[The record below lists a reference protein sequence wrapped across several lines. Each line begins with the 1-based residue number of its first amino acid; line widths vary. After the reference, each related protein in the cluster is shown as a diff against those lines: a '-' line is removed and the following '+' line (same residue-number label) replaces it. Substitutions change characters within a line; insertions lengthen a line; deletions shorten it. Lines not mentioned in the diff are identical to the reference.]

1 MSLNCGLGSI
11 ISHMVID
18 MDETRLQTISQ
29 LQSFLAGT
37 AEVQFRVPDTDEAR
51 YAHIVSVAQRFGYG
65 RLNRPD
71 KGVVLRYLIATCG
84 YGRAQLTRLLARV
97 LDGQNLYKRYRAPA
111 HAFARRYTPADALL
125 LAEVDRA
132 HGTMSGPATVHLLR
146 RALHVHGDTR
156 FERLANLPVSHLY
169 NLRHSVTYQNQ
180 RVSFTKTRPVVNAI
194 GIRRAPR
201 PEGRPGFI
209 RIDSVHQ
216 GDMDGTKGVYHI
228 NAVDIVTQWEVVAT
242 CERISEAYLLPVLK
256 DLIDQF
262 PFEIL
267 GFHSDN
273 GSEYINKTVATLLE
287 KMRVEQTKSRS
298 RHSNDNALAESKNGS
313 VVRKAFGYSHIPQRF
328 AAHIN
333 VFCRDHLNPYVNLHR
348 PCLFAMEVI
357 DAKGKIRK
365 TYPLDMVQ
373 TPLDKLASLAGVD
386 DFLRESVT
394 IAQLQL
400 QATALSDLDAA
411 NALNVARLK
420 LFDLFNRRSKPAA

>member
-1 MSLNCGLGSI
+1 MSLNGGFGSI

-37 AEVQFRVPDTDEAR
+37 SEVRFRVPDTDEAR
-51 YAHIVSVAQRFGYG
+51 YAHIASVAQRFGYA
-65 RLNRPD
+65 RLKRPD

-84 YGRAQLTRLLARV
+84 YGRAQLTRLLGRV
-97 LDGQNLYKRYRAPA
+97 LEGQTLHKRYRAPA
-111 HAFARRYTPADALL
+111 HAFARRYAPADALL

-146 RALHVHGDTR
+146 RAFYVHEDSR
-156 FERLANLPVSHLY
+156 FERLAGLSVSHLY

-180 RVSFTKTRPVVNAI
+180 RVSFNKTRPVVNAI
-194 GIRRAPR
+194 GVRRAPR
-201 PEGRPGFI
+201 PDGRPGFI

-242 CERISEAYLLPVLK
+242 CERISEAYLLPVLQ

-262 PFEIL
+262 PFVIL

-273 GSEYINKTVATLLE
+273 GSEYINRTVATLLE

-333 VFCRDHLNPYVNLHR
+333 VFCREHLNPYVNLHR
-348 PCLFAMEVI
+348 PCLFAKEVT

-373 TPLDKLASLAGVD
+373 TPLDKLASLPGDAA
-386 DFLRESVT
+386 FLRTGVT

-400 QATALSDLDAA
+400 QAKALSDLDAA
-411 NALNVARLK
+411 NALNAARLK
-420 LFDLFNRRSKPAA
+420 LFDLFNRRSRPAA

>member
-1 MSLNCGLGSI
+1 MSLNCGVGSI

-29 LQSFLAGT
+29 LQAFLGAT
-37 AEVQFRVPDTDEAR
+37 AEVRFRVPDTDEAR

-97 LDGQNLYKRYRAPA
+97 VDGQSLHKRYRAPA

-146 RALHVHGDTR
+146 RALHVHGDIR
-156 FERLANLPVSHLY
+156 FERLANLSVSHLY

-256 DLIDQF
+256 DLINQF

-273 GSEYINKTVATLLE
+273 GSEYINRTVATLLE

-313 VVRKAFGYSHIPQRF
+313 VVRKTFGYSHIPQRF

-333 VFCRDHLNPYVNLHR
+333 VFCREHLNPYVNLHR
-348 PCLFAMEVI
+348 PCLFAKEVT

-373 TPLDKLASLAGVD
+373 TPLEKLASLPGVD
-386 DFLRESVT
+386 AFVRESVT

-400 QATALSDLDAA
+400 QAKALSDLDAA

>member
-97 LDGQNLYKRYRAPA
+97 LDGQGLYKRYRAPA

-156 FERLANLPVSHLY
+156 FERLANLSVSHLY
-169 NLRHSVTYQNQ
+169 NLRHSVTYKNQ
-180 RVSFTKTRPVVNAI
+180 RVSFTKTSPVVNAI

-348 PCLFAMEVI
+348 PCLFAKEVI

-365 TYPLDMVQ
+365 TYPLEMVQ
-373 TPLDKLASLAGVD
+373 TPLDKLASLPGVD
-386 DFLRESVT
+386 AYLRQCIT
-394 IAQLQL
+394 ITQLQL
-400 QATALSDLDAA
+400 QAKALSDLDAA

>member
-1 MSLNCGLGSI
+1 MSLNCGFGSI

-29 LQSFLAGT
+29 LHAFLGGT
-37 AEVQFRVPDTDEAR
+37 VEVRFRVPDNDEAR

-84 YGRAQLTRLLARV
+84 YGRSQLTRLLARV
-97 LDGQNLYKRYRAPA
+97 LDGQSLYKRYRAPA

-132 HGTMSGPATVHLLR
+132 HGTMSGPATVHLLK
-146 RALHVHGDTR
+146 RALHVHGDMR
-156 FERLANLPVSHLY
+156 FERLAGLSVSHLY

-180 RVSFTKTRPVVNAI
+180 RVNFTKTRPVVNAI

-216 GDMDGTKGVYHI
+216 GDLDGTKGVYHV
-228 NAVDIVTQWEVVAT
+228 NAVDIVTQWEIVAT

-256 DLIDQF
+256 ELIDQF
-262 PFEIL
+262 PFKIL

-287 KMRVEQTKSRS
+287 KMRVQQTKSRS

-328 AAHIN
+328 AVHIN
-333 VFCRDHLNPYVNLHR
+333 VFCREYLNPYVNLHR
-348 PCLFAMEVI
+348 PCLFAKEVI

-373 TPLDKLASLAGVD
+373 TPLDKLASLTGVKAS
-386 DFLRESVT
+386 LRKGVT
-394 IAQLQL
+394 IAELQL
-400 QATALSDLDAA
+400 LAKAMSDLEAA
-411 NALNVARLK
+411 NAMNVARLK

>member
-1 MSLNCGLGSI
+1 MSLNCGRGSI

-29 LQSFLAGT
+29 LHAFLGGT
-37 AEVQFRVPDTDEAR
+37 VEVRFRVPDNDEAR

-84 YGRAQLTRLLARV
+84 YARSQLTRLLARV
-97 LDGQNLYKRYRAPA
+97 LDGQSLHKRYRAPA

-132 HGTMSGPATVHLLR
+132 HGTMSGPATVHLLK
-146 RALHVHGDTR
+146 RALHVHGDMR
-156 FERLANLPVSHLY
+156 FERLAGLSVSHLY

-180 RVSFTKTRPVVNAI
+180 RVNFTKTRPVVNAI

-216 GDMDGTKGVYHI
+216 GDLDGTKGVYHV
-228 NAVDIVTQWEVVAT
+228 NAVDIVTQWEIVAT

-256 DLIDQF
+256 ELIDQF
-262 PFEIL
+262 PFKIL

-287 KMRVEQTKSRS
+287 KMRVQQTKSRS

-328 AAHIN
+328 AVHIN
-333 VFCRDHLNPYVNLHR
+333 VFCREYLNPYVNLHR
-348 PCLFAMEVI
+348 PCLFAKEVT

-373 TPLDKLASLAGVD
+373 TPLDKLASLTGVKAS
-386 DFLRESVT
+386 LRKGVT
-394 IAQLQL
+394 IAELQL
-400 QATALSDLDAA
+400 LAKAMSDLEAA
-411 NALNVARLK
+411 NAMNVARLK

>member
-18 MDETRLQTISQ
+18 MAETRLQPISQ
-29 LQSFLAGT
+29 LQAFLGGT
-37 AEVQFRVPDTDEAR
+37 VEVRFRVPDNDEAR

-84 YGRAQLTRLLARV
+84 YGRSQLTRLLARV
-97 LDGQNLYKRYRAPA
+97 LDGQSLYKRYRAPA

-132 HGTMSGPATVHLLR
+132 HGTMSGPATVHLLK
-146 RALHVHGDTR
+146 RALHVHGDMR
-156 FERLANLPVSHLY
+156 FERLAGLSVSHLY

-180 RVSFTKTRPVVNAI
+180 RVNFTKTRPVVNAI

-216 GDMDGTKGVYHI
+216 GDLDGTKGVYHV
-228 NAVDIVTQWEVVAT
+228 NAVDIVTQWEIVAT

-256 DLIDQF
+256 ELIDQF
-262 PFEIL
+262 PFKIL

-287 KMRVEQTKSRS
+287 KMRVQQTKSRS

-313 VVRKAFGYSHIPQRF
+313 VVSKAFGYSHIPQRF
-328 AAHIN
+328 AVHIN
-333 VFCRDHLNPYVNLHR
+333 VFCREYLNPYVNLHR
-348 PCLFAMEVI
+348 PCLFAKEVI

-373 TPLDKLASLAGVD
+373 TPLDKLASLTGVKAS
-386 DFLRESVT
+386 LRKGVT
-394 IAQLQL
+394 IAELQL
-400 QATALSDLDAA
+400 LAKAMSDLEAA
-411 NALNVARLK
+411 NAMNVARLK